1 MIGGV
6 FRLNVAFAKPS
17 NSKPLTVKPNMNDY
31 APARRSFLKTR
42 TIDVTFTVILGLLTV
57 VFGYY
62 VFTSIRNFK
71 AAKTKKALVA
81 KVVPH
86 HKTIRHKLKHR
97 AKTFAKSAPSKIP
110 VIDTAEVVSS
120 QPKPILPH
128 QIYADKN
135 SMGSTTIADVSS
147 SDTKPGSETQS
158 TEKQPVKEA
167 LLPYT
172 TYLRANE
179 TGIINMRKFA
189 DYGSE
194 IIKTIPTNSEVS
206 VLERGP
212 VYYKVLFENTT
223 GYVAKWN
230 VIKK

>member
-1 MIGGV
+1 
-6 FRLNVAFAKPS
+6 
-17 NSKPLTVKPNMNDY
+17 MNNY
-31 APARRSFLKTR
+31 APGRRSFLKTR
-42 TIDVTFTVILGLLTV
+42 TIDVTFTVILGLFTA

-81 KVVPH
+81 VTVPH
-86 HKTIRHKLKHR
+86 HKTIRHKFKHR
-97 AKTFAKSAPSKIP
+97 AKTFAKSAPPKIP
-110 VIDTAEVVSS
+110 VIDTSEVVSS
-120 QPKPILPH
+120 QPKPITLH

-135 SMGSTTIADVSS
+135 SMGSPAIDVN
-147 SDTKPGSETQS
+147 SDKAKPVIETQS
-158 TEKQPVKEA
+158 TEKHAIKEA
-167 LLPYT
+167 SLPYP

-206 VLERGP
+206 VLERGT

-230 VIKK
+230 VLKK